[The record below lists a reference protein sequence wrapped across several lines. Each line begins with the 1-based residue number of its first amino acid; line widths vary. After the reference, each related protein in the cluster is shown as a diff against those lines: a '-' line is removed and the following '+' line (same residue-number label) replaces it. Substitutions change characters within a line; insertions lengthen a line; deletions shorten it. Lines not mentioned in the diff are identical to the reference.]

1 MKSKKVIC
9 SGGIVVNKNKG
20 IVIVNQN
27 NDSWS
32 LPKGHVEANESFI
45 DAAKREIFEESGLQ
59 NIKLIKSLGS
69 YDRYRIGLTGED
81 DQTEL
86 KTIYMFLFTT
96 KQNKLQPLDPLNPEA
111 IWASIPTVQ
120 KLLTHKKDKEF
131 FLQQIKEF
139 QEYLK

>member
-9 SGGIVVNKNKG
+9 SGGVVINENKG

-32 LPKGHVEANESFI
+32 LPKGHVEVNESFLA
-45 DAAKREIFEESGLQ
+45 AAKREIFEESGLQ
-59 NIKLIKSLGS
+59 YIRLIKSLGS

-81 DQTEL
+81 DKTEL
-86 KTIYMFLFTT
+86 KTIHMFLFTT
-96 KQNKLQPLDPLNPEA
+96 KENNLQPLDPLNPEA
-111 IWASIPTVQ
+111 IWASISTAK
-120 KLLTHKKDKEF
+120 KLLTHQKDKEF
-131 FLQQIKEF
+131 FSQQIKEF